1 MGSDRDGNELA
12 VTRQR
17 QNLEKLCADKGWKPI
32 LHSDNDTSA
41 STGKKR
47 PGYQAMLADIEA
59 EIIGAVRRRDLDRL
73 HRQPIELE
81 HFITLA
87 DVHGLRWP
95 P

>member
-17 QNLEKLCADKGWKPI
+17 EDLEKLCADKGWKPI

-59 EIIGAVRRRDLDRL
+59 GIIGAVAVGTSTGCTVSPSSLSTSSRL
-73 HRQPIELE
+73 P
-81 HFITLA
+81 TCT
-87 DVHGLRWP
+87 GLRWP